1 MMYGMRTTVNID
13 AELLG
18 RAKELAARS
27 NRTIGSVLEE
37 ALRRHLSEDGATQE
51 ATVLP
56 DFDYEG
62 GLQPGVDLY
71 DREVMA
77 TLLHDDDR
85 HALS

>member
-1 MMYGMRTTVNID
+1 MMHRMRTTVNID

-27 NRTIGSVLEE
+27 HRTIGSVLEE
-37 ALRRHLSEDGATQE
+37 ALRRHLSEDGARRET
-51 ATVLP
+51 TLP

>member
-1 MMYGMRTTVNID
+1 M
-13 AELLG
+13 
-18 RAKELAARS
+18 
-27 NRTIGSVLEE
+27 LEE

-51 ATVLP
+51 TTVLP